1 MSRLLE
7 AEVEPLL
14 EPLLEP
20 VDTAT
25 VASVEVEVRQMGL
38 VPVVR

>member
-7 AEVEPLL
+7 AEVQPLL

-25 VASVEVEVRQMGL
+25 VASVEVEARQMGL

>member
-1 MSRLLE
+1 MSLLLE

-14 EPLLEP
+14 ELLLEP